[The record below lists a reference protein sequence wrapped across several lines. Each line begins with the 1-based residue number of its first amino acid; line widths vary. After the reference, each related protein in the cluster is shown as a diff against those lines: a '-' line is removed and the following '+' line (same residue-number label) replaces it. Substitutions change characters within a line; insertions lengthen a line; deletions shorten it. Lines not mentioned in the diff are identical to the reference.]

1 MLPQV
6 VTVRPIEYEQ
16 SLLPGS
22 SEMDYNLVNRQ
33 WLNVGTYH
41 DKHTVRD
48 RKMSLSTMLKQ
59 VSHRHYASLAWVS
72 SRV

>member
-6 VTVRPIEYEQ
+6 VTIRPIEYEQ

-22 SEMDYNLVNRQ
+22 SEMDYNFVNRQ

-59 VSHRHYASLAWVS
+59 VSHRYYATLAWVL